1 MSEIDPPD
9 HDEQEPEPAD
19 KPGAGDPFEIDE
31 PPFKVEDTR
40 PLKPLNVPRNQRL
53 KPPPPLDKEDR
64 PPATVLQEAGPPQST
79 PRRPPSPLDET
90 DRVRLVPRT
99 PEPVA
104 WRLILQTAEPH
115 SSRIG
120 LNVWQS
126 LVIGRLDPWAE
137 DNPDLD
143 LAPHQA
149 AEMGVSR
156 QHAVLIPAVQ
166 GLFITDLE
174 STNGTWVNGDYLM
187 PGQRYRLEPGDK
199 IELGLLEMTVRTVA
213 PLRRASDE

>member
-1 MSEIDPPD
+1 LTEPPD
-9 HDEQEPEPAD
+9 HDETNSVTTDQTDP
-19 KPGAGDPFEIDE
+19 GDPIGIEE

-40 PLKPLNVPRNQRL
+40 PLKPLNIRPDQRL
-53 KPPPPLDKEDR
+53 KAPSFDQEDL
-64 PPATVLQEAGPPQST
+64 PPATVLQETA
-79 PRRPPSPLDET
+79 PRRSSPPPPPSPLDET

-99 PEPVA
+99 PDPVA

-156 QHAVLIPAVQ
+156 QHAVLIPAAQ
-166 GLFITDLE
+166 GLFIADLE
-174 STNGTWVNGDYLM
+174 STNGTWVNDDYLP

-199 IELGLLEMTVRTVA
+199 IELGLLEMTVKTVA

>member
-1 MSEIDPPD
+1 MTDPPD
-9 HDEQEPEPAD
+9 QEETNPEIPAT
-19 KPGAGDPFEIDE
+19 GGDFEIEE
-31 PPFKVEDTR
+31 PPFRVEDTR
-40 PLKPLNVPRNQRL
+40 PLKPLKIPPDQRL
-53 KPPPPLDKEDR
+53 KAPSFGPDDL
-64 PPATVLQEAGPPQST
+64 PPATVLQEAP
-79 PRRPPSPLDET
+79 PRRTTPSPPPSPLDET

-115 SSRIG
+115 ASRIG

-156 QHAVLIPAVQ
+156 LHAVLIPAVQ
-166 GLFITDLE
+166 GLFISDLD
-174 STNGTWVNGDYLM
+174 STNGTWVNGDYLA
-187 PGQRYRLEPGDK
+187 PGLRYRLEPGDK
-199 IELGLLEMTVRTVA
+199 IELGLLEMTVKTVT
-213 PLRRASDE
+213 PLRRASEE